1 MRNHGQ
7 RFRTARKGSQES
19 YRELTIR
26 MNDLL
31 KKWLKKCTTVDGVLE
46 ALLIEQLVS
55 TMPTELKVWIKE
67 RQPKTST
74 EAGELADQFV
84 QARKDL
90 RMGTVRQEKQ
100 SVTVEK
106 KRCHECNELGHIM
119 KDCPKKKFGNKV
131 LLDGKDKRPLVCYNC
146 HQKGHKSSEC
156 PANALSCTELEKQ
169 KSCPYTTGMVNN
181 KSVNDV
187 ILDTGC
193 SRTMVRR
200 DLVKLEERENAHA
213 TPL

>member
-1 MRNHGQ
+1 
-7 RFRTARKGSQES
+7 
-19 YRELTIR
+19 
-26 MNDLL
+26 
-31 KKWLKKCTTVDGVLE
+31 
-46 ALLIEQLVS
+46 
-55 TMPTELKVWIKE
+55 
-67 RQPKTST
+67 
-74 EAGELADQFV
+74 
-84 QARKDL
+84 
-90 RMGTVRQEKQ
+90 MGTVRQEKQ

-119 KDCPKKKFGNKV
+119 KDCPKKKF

-146 HQKGHKSSEC
+146 HQKGHKSSES
-156 PANALSCTELEKQ
+156 PANVLSCTELEKQ

>member
-74 EAGELADQFV
+74 
-84 QARKDL
+84 
-90 RMGTVRQEKQ
+90 
-100 SVTVEK
+100 
-106 KRCHECNELGHIM
+106 
-119 KDCPKKKFGNKV
+119 
-131 LLDGKDKRPLVCYNC
+131 
-146 HQKGHKSSEC
+146 
-156 PANALSCTELEKQ
+156 
-169 KSCPYTTGMVNN
+169 
-181 KSVNDV
+181 
-187 ILDTGC
+187 
-193 SRTMVRR
+193 
-200 DLVKLEERENAHA
+200 
-213 TPL
+213 